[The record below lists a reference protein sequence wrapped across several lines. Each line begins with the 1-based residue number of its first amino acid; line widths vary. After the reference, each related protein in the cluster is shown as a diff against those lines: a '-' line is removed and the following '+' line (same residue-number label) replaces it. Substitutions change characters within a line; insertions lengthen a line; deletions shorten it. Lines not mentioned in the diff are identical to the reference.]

1 MTEPEEEKEEQKN
14 ETEASDS
21 SIDSNV
27 FVNEKKSFIEEEF
40 NWEAAF
46 ALYGILAGVVL
57 VFLGPTLYIFISQ
70 DIYFKEMNYIW
81 VSAYF
86 IA

>member
-1 MTEPEEEKEEQKN
+1 MFDQHQHWWANCSK
-14 ETEASDS
+14 
-21 SIDSNV
+21 
-27 FVNEKKSFIEEEF
+27 FIEEEF

-86 IA
+86 VA